1 MSKIDELIKKLC
13 PYGVE
18 YKKLEDISTFERG
31 KGFKKEDK
39 GTGDSPI
46 IFYGE
51 LYTTYGNYI
60 DEIVSFVD
68 EKKVAN
74 KIYANKED
82 IVLPISSTT
91 AEAQIGKASVVRVDR
106 AILGSDA
113 IVIHNNINSS
123 YLMYYINSKIFEF
136 YKMKCVSGTTIR
148 HLAPKEMMQIKVAV
162 PPLEV
167 QCEIVHI
174 LDDFTLLSAELSAEL
189 KARQK
194 QYDFYKQKV
203 FDSIKTK
210 KIKHITD
217 IALVK
222 ARVGWQ
228 RLTKSEYLNSG
239 NYYLI
244 TGTDFTTDGNI
255 NFESCVYVS
264 KDRYEM
270 DKNIQVHKDDILITK
285 DGTLGKVAILK
296 EEPSKETTLNS
307 GVFRIKVLNDKEVYP
322 KYLYHFFTSKYF
334 KDFVESV
341 KTGSTIPHLT
351 QQGLVTLD
359 IPIPSLEEQ
368 IKLSGLLDN
377 FDILT
382 NDITEGLPAE
392 IETRRKQYEYYRD
405 KLLTFKELVNE
416 G

>member
-1 MSKIDELIKKLC
+1 
-13 PYGVE
+13 
-18 YKKLEDISTFERG
+18 
-31 KGFKKEDK
+31 
-39 GTGDSPI
+39 
-46 IFYGE
+46 
-51 LYTTYGNYI
+51 
-60 DEIVSFVD
+60 
-68 EKKVAN
+68 
-74 KIYANKED
+74 
-82 IVLPISSTT
+82 
-91 AEAQIGKASVVRVDR
+91 
-106 AILGSDA
+106 
-113 IVIHNNINSS
+113 
-123 YLMYYINSKIFEF
+123 
-136 YKMKCVSGTTIR
+136 
-148 HLAPKEMMQIKVAV
+148 
-162 PPLEV
+162 
-167 QCEIVHI
+167 
-174 LDDFTLLSAELSAEL
+174 
-189 KARQK
+189 
-194 QYDFYKQKV
+194 
-203 FDSIKTK
+203 
-210 KIKHITD
+210 
-217 IALVK
+217 
-222 ARVGWQ
+222 
-228 RLTKSEYLNSG
+228 
-239 NYYLI
+239 
-244 TGTDFTTDGNI
+244 
-255 NFESCVYVS
+255 
-264 KDRYEM
+264 M

>member
-162 PPLEV
+162 PPF
-167 QCEIVHI
+167 QQS
-174 LDDFTLLSAELSAEL
+174 FQQSW
-189 KARQK
+189 K
-194 QYDFYKQKV
+194 QDRNNMIF
-203 FDSIKTK
+203 INK
-210 KIKHITD
+210 K
-217 IALVK
+217 
-222 ARVGWQ
+222 
-228 RLTKSEYLNSG
+228 
-239 NYYLI
+239 YLI
-244 TGTDFTTDGNI
+244 
-255 NFESCVYVS
+255 V
-264 KDRYEM
+264 
-270 DKNIQVHKDDILITK
+270 
-285 DGTLGKVAILK
+285 
-296 EEPSKETTLNS
+296 
-307 GVFRIKVLNDKEVYP
+307 
-322 KYLYHFFTSKYF
+322 
-334 KDFVESV
+334 
-341 KTGSTIPHLT
+341 
-351 QQGLVTLD
+351 
-359 IPIPSLEEQ
+359 
-368 IKLSGLLDN
+368 
-377 FDILT
+377 
-382 NDITEGLPAE
+382 
-392 IETRRKQYEYYRD
+392 
-405 KLLTFKELVNE
+405 
-416 G
+416 